1 MPNISIHFLISN
13 QPPPPV
19 QEEYIKCYA
28 TECEI
33 TALGVYMVTP
43 KLLCK
48 RHRNLYLIN
57 LLFFYRDGNLIRIS
71 IGQAQDIFIAIA
83 KVVINSLEHS
93 MRQQLVPT
101 DISNVILGD
110 SLSQQRLFRAYFLV
124 RWIYSQIS
132 HYKSS
137 LLSGLILPGRQTPT
151 HHRSQVISLMDDR
164 LTDCTIN
171 QSADG
176 HVAIIIIA
184 CLSGCKE
191 CNNVILC
198 GKDR

>member
-13 QPPPPV
+13 QPPS
-19 QEEYIKCYA
+19 QEEYIK
-28 TECEI
+28 
-33 TALGVYMVTP
+33 
-43 KLLCK
+43 LLCNK
-48 RHRNLYLIN
+48 MRNNCTGRVRSHGDPQIVMQETHRDRYLIN
-57 LLFFYRDGNLIRIS
+57 LLLLYRDGNLIRIS
-71 IGQAQDIFIAIA
+71 IDQDIFIAIA

-137 LLSGLILPGRQTPT
+137 LLSGLILLDRPT
-151 HHRSQVISLMDDR
+151 IDRRSF
-164 LTDCTIN
+164 
-171 QSADG
+171 
-176 HVAIIIIA
+176 H
-184 CLSGCKE
+184 
-191 CNNVILC
+191 
-198 GKDR
+198 

>member
-13 QPPPPV
+13 QPSG

-28 TECEI
+28 TKCEI
-33 TALGVYMVTP
+33 TALEGCVHTVTP

-48 RHRNLYLIN
+48 RHRDRYLIN
-57 LLFFYRDGNLIRIS
+57 LLLLYRDGNLIRIS
-71 IGQAQDIFIAIA
+71 IDQDIFIAIA

-137 LLSGLILPGRQTPT
+137 LLSGLILLARPT
-151 HHRSQVISLMDDR
+151 IDRRSF
-164 LTDCTIN
+164 
-171 QSADG
+171 
-176 HVAIIIIA
+176 H
-184 CLSGCKE
+184 
-191 CNNVILC
+191 
-198 GKDR
+198 